1 MEWVT
6 ILAAVVSA
14 TGAVLVAWMGKMNSA
29 TAEKIKTTT
38 PPYEALA
45 ARVATLE
52 TAHDEQRKTV
62 HQLSTDLDLTVDA
75 LHEQVEWLDAGAN
88 PPPRA
93 IAAHVRAVVKRRRES
108 RAA

>member
-38 PPYEALA
+38 PPYDALA
-45 ARVATLE
+45 ERVATLE
-52 TAHDEQRKTV
+52 AQVDADRKRLHV
-62 HQLSTDLDLTVDA
+62 ISGDLDLVVDA
-75 LHEQVEWLDAGAN
+75 MHEQITWQDDGAN
-88 PPPRA
+88 PPPRV
-93 IAAHVRAVVKRRRES
+93 IKTHVRDLVARRREA
-108 RAA
+108 RG